1 MNALLVLAD
10 ANIAARHDPTWMYST
25 LAQTAGALVGLLG
38 AVLISRVISHMAALQ
53 PHIAD
58 IRQRIHRVLEMAACN
73 RSTIVPRLNES
84 SFGPEGMAWYALI
97 DERHQKLQQL
107 LVGGVRRER
116 LSCYVKLLRECV
128 SAYPASANASLG
140 SNDMRQPIEGNISHL
155 ELLRD
160 KLAELDA
167 QLVPKSLWIVFLLLA
182 FLSLVGVAWP
192 LVELAVLTDETSW
205 RMSALM
211 VAFAVG
217 VLALMGYFFY
227 LLGELRGLG
236 RFQWKAVA

>member
-1 MNALLVLAD
+1 M
-10 ANIAARHDPTWMYST
+10 
-25 LAQTAGALVGLLG
+25 
-38 AVLISRVISHMAALQ
+38 
-53 PHIAD
+53 
-58 IRQRIHRVLEMAACN
+58 
-73 RSTIVPRLNES
+73 
-84 SFGPEGMAWYALI
+84 
-97 DERHQKLQQL
+97 
-107 LVGGVRRER
+107 
-116 LSCYVKLLRECV
+116 
-128 SAYPASANASLG
+128 
-140 SNDMRQPIEGNISHL
+140 
-155 ELLRD
+155 
-160 KLAELDA
+160 AELDA